1 MKLFLRPLFF
11 LSCLA
16 PAAIALS
23 PVLSATPV
31 WADTLAP
38 SLSTPIVMA
47 DVMRIVSSALALLL
61 FCLVLG
67 MALLYARAP
76 DRTRRLRSTSPRQ
89 ADFHAMPCAHPY
101 RPPS

>member
-1 MKLFLRPLFF
+1 MKLFLRPLFR

-16 PAAIALS
+16 IAAIALS
-23 PVLSATPV
+23 PVLSATPA

-47 DVMRIVSSALALLL
+47 DVMRILSTGLAMLL
-61 FCLVLG
+61 FCLVLV
-67 MALLYARAP
+67 MALLYALAP

-89 ADFHAMPCAHPY
+89 ADFHVVPCAHPY